1 MESSLM
7 NLKILLP
14 YKIFSE
20 NNRVKRIVAET
31 NQGSYGFL
39 PQRLDCVA
47 SLVPGIFEYETETQG
62 IVYLAIDEGI
72 LIKTGSDVLISV
84 RNAIGST
91 DLGKLNE
98 AVEKEF
104 LSLDETEKNARIVMD
119 KMSSSL
125 IHNLEKFLKELK

>member
-20 NNRVKRIVAET
+20 NDNVKRIVAET

-47 SLVPGIFEYETETQG
+47 SLIPGIFEYETETQG
-62 IVYLAIDEGI
+62 IIYLAIDEGV
-72 LIKTGSDVLISV
+72 LIKTGRDVLVSV
-84 RNAIGST
+84 RNAIGGT
-91 DLGKLNE
+91 DLGKLHE

-104 LSLDETEKNARIVMD
+104 LSLDEKEKNVNTVMK

-125 IHNLEKFLKELK
+125 IQSLEKFLKE

>member
-1 MESSLM
+1 M

-31 NQGSYGFL
+31 NDGSYGFL

-47 SLVPGIFEYETETQG
+47 SLIPGVFEYETETQG

-72 LIKTGSDVLISV
+72 LIKTGRDVLVSV
-84 RNAIGST
+84 HNAIGGS
-91 DLGKLNE
+91 DLGKLHE

-104 LSLDETEKNARIVMD
+104 VNLDEKEKNARTVMD
-119 KMSSSL
+119 KISGSL
-125 IHNLEKFLKELK
+125 IHNLEKFLKE

>member
-1 MESSLM
+1 M

-20 NNRVKRIVAET
+20 NDNVKRIVAET

-47 SLVPGIFEYETETQG
+47 SLIPGIFEYETETQG
-62 IVYLAIDEGI
+62 IIYLAIDEGV
-72 LIKTGSDVLISV
+72 LIKTGRDVLVSV
-84 RNAIGST
+84 RNAIGGT
-91 DLGKLNE
+91 DLGKLHE

-104 LSLDETEKNARIVMD
+104 LSLDEKEKNVNTVMK

-125 IHNLEKFLKELK
+125 IQSLEKFLKE

>member
-20 NNRVKRIVAET
+20 TNQVKRIVAET
-31 NQGSYGFL
+31 NRGSYGFL

-47 SLVPGIFEYETETQG
+47 SLIPGIFEYETESQG
-62 IVYLAIDEGI
+62 IIYLAIDEGV
-72 LIKTGSDVLISV
+72 LIKTGHDVLVSV
-84 RNAIGST
+84 RNAIGGI
-91 DLGKLNE
+91 DLGKLHE

-104 LSLDETEKNARIVMD
+104 LSLDEQEKNVSTVMK

-125 IHNLEKFLKELK
+125 IHSLEKFLKE